1 MKGGDIK
8 GSEVWVVFT
17 AMDAFLGKNRSQVA
31 SILAG
36 HKFQRF
42 AVHKIGTEP
51 LVTVTSTASNNLC
64 LSVK

>member
-17 AMDAFLGKNRSQVA
+17 AMDASLGKNRSQVA
-31 SILAG
+31 SIFAG
-36 HKFQRF
+36 
-42 AVHKIGTEP
+42 HKIGTEP

-64 LSVK
+64 HYTT